1 MDFNFVGD
9 GFIIEESVLGW
20 VFSFGLIW
28 SWYIGLILMFV
39 VCSGEFVF
47 LCILLSKDWK
57 IVDLIINYY
66 VI

>member
-20 VFSFGLIW
+20 VFRFGLIW

-47 LCILLSKDWK
+47 LCILLSKD
-57 IVDLIINYY
+57 
-66 VI
+66 